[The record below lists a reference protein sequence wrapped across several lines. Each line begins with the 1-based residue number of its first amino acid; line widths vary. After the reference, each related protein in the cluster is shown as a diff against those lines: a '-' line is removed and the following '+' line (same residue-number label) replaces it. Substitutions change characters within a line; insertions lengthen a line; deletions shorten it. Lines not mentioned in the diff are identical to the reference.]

1 VSAGRRAAALALRL
15 ARSSLPAVC
24 LAFGGLVGGSAHAA
38 ACVFPPVQQQIDAVL
53 ADPQKGE
60 EFRRQVKSGYDSLDV
75 MDKLFPPDQR
85 QALDDCRYE
94 AGEYMT
100 RRGFPP
106 GH

>member
-1 VSAGRRAAALALRL
+1 
-15 ARSSLPAVC
+15 
-24 LAFGGLVGGSAHAA
+24 
-38 ACVFPPVQQQIDAVL
+38 
-53 ADPQKGE
+53 
-60 EFRRQVKSGYDSLDV
+60 

>member
-1 VSAGRRAAALALRL
+1 VRAGSKAAARGLLAARGSLLPLCLAL
-15 ARSSLPAVC
+15 
-24 LAFGGLVGGSAHAA
+24 GGFMGGNAHAA

-53 ADPQKGE
+53 ADAQKGE